1 MSITFSGL
9 TTYGKVTLPSIEG
22 GLGTMKIV
30 KDPPKSIHT
39 RKIDK
44 VGDSNQL
51 LNDIDG
57 GCDRACEA
65 IKVFARGVDPMKS
78 VNYSNAGVSSGQGSC
93 VSGNFGG
100 TIGKGGGGKLPVR
113 IMNDGAFRPP
123 IMTQEQLMPL
133 SRQPRLATSCITNP
147 EAIDYSIRN
156 ACNDDYKRAVK
167 QEVIQTNI
175 RPTAIYRIEKPVKQ
189 HFTASYILEDPL
201 KVCGYAGTRT
211 LDWSQQEVL
220 VPRANIVNDNLQH
233 SVQSSVSTNLM
244 YVDNQRNLQQPDMYI
259 NNNAKCTNFL
269 INPHGYDVDGS
280 FTIDRQAHILENPIT
295 ATNVYSNINGET
307 TFNGDVSIDTN
318 KYTHNISQYETDS
331 KRLYEQNVETVDRMA
346 DNSKMSMG
354 LKEQQ
359 IINAQT
365 NMEGFTK
372 TEYIHKPKQLET
384 KTFLKN
390 ASTNSC
396 KMGADTYANST
407 RNARSRN
414 KPQLGGF
421 TMNGSIPRMN
431 AIDSSAPTTGG
442 IDNTKSKFTNSLRSF
457 HDNRF

>member
-51 LNDIDG
+51 LDDIDCG
-57 GCDRACEA
+57 SDRACEA
-65 IKVFARGVDPMKS
+65 IKLFARGVDPMKC

-93 VSGNFGG
+93 VSGNFGK
-100 TIGKGGGGKLPVR
+100 TIGKGSGGKLPVR

-156 ACNDDYKRAVK
+156 TCNEDYKRAVK

-175 RPTAIYRIEKPVKQ
+175 RPTAIYRVEKPIKQ
-189 HFTASYILEDPL
+189 HFTANYILDDPL

-220 VPRANIVNDNLQH
+220 VPRAHIVNDNLQH

-244 YVDNQRNLQQPDMYI
+244 YVDNQRNLQQQDMYI
-259 NNNAKCTNFL
+259 NNNAQCTNFL
-269 INPHGYDVDGS
+269 INPHGYDMEGS
-280 FTIDRQAHILENPIT
+280 FSIDERAHILENPIV
-295 ATNVYSNINGET
+295 AENVYANINGET
-307 TFNGDVSIDTN
+307 TFNGDVSIDTAQ
-318 KYTHNISQYETDS
+318 YTHNISQYETDS
-331 KRLYEQNVETVDRMA
+331 KRLYEQNVESVDIMA

-354 LKEQQ
+354 LKDQQ
-359 IINAQT
+359 NIHAQT
-365 NMEGFTK
+365 NVEGFTK

-384 KTFLKN
+384 KTVLGS

-396 KMGADTYANST
+396 KMGADTFMNST

-431 AIDSSAPTTGG
+431 AIDSSAPTAGG
-442 IDNTKSKFTNSLRSF
+442 IDNTKSKFTNSLRGF
-457 HDNRF
+457 HDDRF